1 MYLYIFLK
9 LEGAKKQDDVEQEKE
24 QGGQDSQ
31 EKDKV

>member
-1 MYLYIFLK
+1 MYLYIFQK
-9 LEGAKKQDDVEQEKE
+9 LEGAKKQDGVEQEKE